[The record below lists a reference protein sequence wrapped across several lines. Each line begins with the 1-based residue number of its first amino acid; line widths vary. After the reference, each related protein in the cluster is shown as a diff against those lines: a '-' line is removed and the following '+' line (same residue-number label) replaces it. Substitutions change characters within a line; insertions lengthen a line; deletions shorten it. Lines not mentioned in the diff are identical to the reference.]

1 MTGKDRLRRHW
12 PGLALFGLF
21 VATRLA
27 ARLGFHLPFDAD
39 TFRYWQVLDAGLL
52 RDDLLRSL
60 AYLHAQPPL
69 YNLFLGLVLKLAGG
83 GTPVV
88 FNAALLAMGYLTILG
103 VHALVREL
111 GAPRGAAL
119 AAAAVQTF
127 STTWLL
133 YESWLFYT
141 LPTAMLLTWA
151 CVWLA
156 RSARGVPSAAWILPL
171 LVTGAAF
178 LRSTYHLVWVVVA
191 LTLLLT
197 GVRRDGRQRR
207 VAWPASILSLLLVC
221 GLYAK
226 NAWLV
231 GSFGPSSWLG
241 MSLARLTADRLDEPT
256 RALWIRQGVLDPV
269 AAVPAFSPLS
279 AYPAERR
286 EVPPG
291 TPSHPALVARS
302 KADGSPNFNNVAY
315 VGIGRSFGRAA
326 VEVIRRRPVLCRAG
340 LVEALATWLKPPT
353 EYELIEPRRPTLANW
368 DSLHSRLLLWSV
380 SGPAGGGPCRVLF
393 ALAGL
398 TGAALLTRRGEDR
411 RRVLWLT
418 ALPLL
423 TIGLNL
429 VAGCL
434 LESDENNRFRVEVEA
449 LIWALGSWAAID
461 LGRRVAAWGWRR
473 GFAAD
478 AATDQFAATSR
489 PRSPVELA
497 AGGAGSPADAP

>member
-1 MTGKDRLRRHW
+1 MTAQDWLRRHW
-12 PGLALFGLF
+12 PGLVLFGLF
-21 VATRLA
+21 VVTRLL
-27 ARLGFHLPFDAD
+27 ARLAFHLPFDAN
-39 TFRYWQVLDAGLL
+39 TFRYWQVLDIGLL
-52 RDDLLRSL
+52 RGDLLRSL
-60 AYLHAQPPL
+60 LYLHAQPPL

-83 GTPVV
+83 AAPVV
-88 FNAALLAMGYLTILG
+88 FDGAFLAMGYLTILG
-103 VHALVREL
+103 VYALVREL

-119 AAAAVQTF
+119 GAAALQTF

-141 LPTAMLLTWA
+141 LPTAMVLTWV

-156 RSARGVPSAAWILPL
+156 RSARGVPPAAWIFPL
-171 LVTGAAF
+171 LVTTAAF

-191 LTLLLT
+191 LAMLLT
-197 GVRRDGRQRR
+197 WVQGDGRQRR
-207 VAWPASILSLLLVC
+207 VAWTASILSVLLVG
-221 GLYAK
+221 GLYGK
-226 NAWLV
+226 NARLV
-231 GSFGPSSWLG
+231 GSLGSSSWLG

-256 RALWIRQGVLDPV
+256 RALWIRQGILDPV
-269 AAVPAFSPLS
+269 ASVPAFSPLS

-315 VGIGRSFGRAA
+315 IAIGRSFGRAA
-326 VEVIRRRPVLCRAG
+326 VQVIRRRPDVVRDG
-340 LVEALATWLKPPT
+340 LGEALATWLKPPS
-353 EYELIEPRRPTLANW
+353 EYELIEPRRPMLGGW
-368 DSLHSRLLLWSV
+368 DRLHSRLLLWSA
-380 SGPAGGGPCRVLF
+380 SGPGGSGPCRVLF

-478 AATDQFAATSR
+478 AAKDQFAATSR